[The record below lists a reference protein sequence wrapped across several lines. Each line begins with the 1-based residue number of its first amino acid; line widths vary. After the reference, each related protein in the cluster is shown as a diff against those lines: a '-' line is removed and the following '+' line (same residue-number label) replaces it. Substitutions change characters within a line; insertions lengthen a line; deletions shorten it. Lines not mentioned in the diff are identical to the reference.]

1 MGKFAE
7 IADRYWVLLARH
19 PGALSIQGLPPPAK
33 MQIPPRLWTDDYS
46 DILRL
51 IQ

>member
-1 MGKFAE
+1 
-7 IADRYWVLLARH
+7 VLLARH
-19 PGALSIQGLPPPAK
+19 PGALNIQGLEQTPPPAK

-46 DILRL
+46 DIFRL